1 MAKSTKK
8 KFLSLL
14 HLLILLVLF
23 CCLTSCGNNEG
34 STDIDANSRVV
45 TLQMESPTTTGST
58 TLYAGQSA
66 IITATVTDGK
76 PTPDPVVGAKV
87 TFRVLNNSDAT
98 IVAVN
103 GGITDASGKASAL
116 YTAGKSTP
124 TLEINETIKASVADA
139 SSILIVTR
147 TGILD
152 DQIDEIT
159 ASSTTVSEGDI
170 SIITAKIAHKG
181 VYGEIS
187 SQTITFSIPINNS
200 GASLIDGNGDHYSSI
215 TIPVNLPWNT
225 SLEVSVAYQAGTSIS
240 EEEVQDVVRASLSNG
255 YGLAV
260 IITRSAET
268 ASP

>member
-8 KFLSLL
+8 KILSFFN
-14 HLLILLVLF
+14 LLILFALF

-45 TLQMESPTTTGST
+45 TITGPVPA
-58 TLYAGQSA
+58 TLEAGQNA
-66 IITATVTDGK
+66 IITATVTDGSQSPK
-76 PTPDPVVGAKV
+76 AIIGAKV
-87 TFRVLNNSDAT
+87 TFSVLNNIDAS
-98 IVAVN
+98 IVAIN
-103 GGITDASGKASAL
+103 GGITDAEGKAFSL
-116 YTAGKSTP
+116 YTAGKNNP
-124 TLEINETIKASVADA
+124 TLETKETIQASVADA
-139 SSILIVTR
+139 SSMLIVTR
-147 TGILD
+147 TAITE
-152 DQIDEIT
+152 DQIEEIT

-200 GASLIDGNGDHYSSI
+200 GASLIDGNGVQSPSI

-225 SLEVSVAYQAGTSIS
+225 SVEVSVAYQAGTSIS
-240 EEEVQDVVRASLSNG
+240 EGDIQDVVRAGLSND
-255 YGLAV
+255 YSRAI
-260 IITRSAET
+260 IITRTAET